1 MDRHGD
7 TSWSLYQDVGR
18 RDHARSSRRPGLARA
33 PGGSPRSFF
42 GGAPRLRRS
51 HPLPPEVWSCR
62 GKAMS
67 IRTHRPQCGQ
77 RLRVPEERAGRRLRC
92 PRCNEAVSVEP
103 ADSSSVVE
111 DRPASA
117 AAHVPD
123 AASPNQDEAEGPWQ
137 SRFGLIAAIRG
148 LASVLVLCLPLV
160 GYVSIVLSSVGL
172 LVGLCGLFG
181 ALRRGAPPPPLP
193 LAGGA
198 GVAHGFGAR
207 AIDFP
212 LARGGVW
219 APAPALAPFP
229 LL

>member
-1 MDRHGD
+1 
-7 TSWSLYQDVGR
+7 
-18 RDHARSSRRPGLARA
+18 
-33 PGGSPRSFF
+33 
-42 GGAPRLRRS
+42 
-51 HPLPPEVWSCR
+51 
-62 GKAMS
+62 MS
-67 IRTHRPQCGQ
+67 IRTHCPQCGQ

-117 AAHVPD
+117 AAHVSD
-123 AASPNQDEAEGPWQ
+123 AASPNQDEAEWPWQ
-137 SRFGLIAAIRG
+137 SRFGLIAAILG

-160 GYVSIVLSSVGL
+160 GYVSIVLSSIGL

-212 LARGGVW
+212 LAGVGVCAAALALALLPFFVLLPRTQRMVRGGS
-219 APAPALAPFP
+219 ATLPFCQLAPCCQSGRCVTSP
-229 LL
+229 